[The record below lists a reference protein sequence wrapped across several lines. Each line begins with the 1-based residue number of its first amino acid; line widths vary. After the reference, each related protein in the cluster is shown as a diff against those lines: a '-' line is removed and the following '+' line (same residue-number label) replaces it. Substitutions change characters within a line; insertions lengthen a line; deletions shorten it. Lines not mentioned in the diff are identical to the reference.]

1 MKKNDILSVIKV
13 GITLCLITAISA
25 LILAVVNSY
34 TAPVIAENTLKK
46 QEKAMIKVV
55 PLANNFSE
63 IEFKSKEKIVKDI
76 YEGTNETG
84 EVTGY
89 AVMVSPNG
97 YGGEISM
104 AVGVDNELKVTG
116 VDIISQSET
125 AGLGA
130 KCTKKEF
137 KDQFIGKTENIEV
150 SKKGA
155 KDNEIDAISSATITS
170 QAVTTGVNSA
180 INSVKEI
187 KEGK

>member
-1 MKKNDILSVIKV
+1 MKKDDILSVIKV
-13 GITLCLITAISA
+13 GITLCLITAVSA

-46 QEKAMIKVV
+46 QELAMKKVV
-55 PLANNFSE
+55 PMAKTFSE
-63 IEFKSKEKIVKDI
+63 IEFSVKEKTVKSI
-76 YEGTNETG
+76 YEGKTEAG
-84 EVTGY
+84 EIVGY
-89 AVMVSPNG
+89 AIMVSSYG

-104 AVGVDNELKVTG
+104 AVGVDNDLKVTG
-116 VDIISQSET
+116 VDIITQSET

-137 KDQFIGKTENIEV
+137 KDQFIGKTENIKV
-150 SKKGA
+150 SKNGA

-170 QAVTTGVNSA
+170 QAVTSGVNSA

-187 KEGK
+187 KEDK